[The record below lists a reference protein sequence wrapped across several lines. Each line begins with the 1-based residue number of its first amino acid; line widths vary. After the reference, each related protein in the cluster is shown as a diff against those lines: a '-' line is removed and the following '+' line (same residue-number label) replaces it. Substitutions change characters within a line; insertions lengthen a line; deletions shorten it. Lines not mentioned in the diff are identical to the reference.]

1 LVTQYA
7 LSSSD
12 AARIVAD
19 RSLADL
25 FEEAA
30 AAGAPAK
37 QTANWIV
44 GEIAPTGKLPSGKNL
59 AELVRLVGDGSI
71 TRDQGREVLMESVET
86 GRTPAEIVAEHG
98 YAQLSDVSELR
109 VLAEAV
115 IDSNPKAAAD
125 FRAGRKQAMQ
135 ALMAD
140 LRKRAPQANP
150 KIANELLLKLL
161 G

>member
-1 LVTQYA
+1 
-7 LSSSD
+7 
-12 AARIVAD
+12 
-19 RSLADL
+19 
-25 FEEAA
+25 
-30 AAGAPAK
+30 
-37 QTANWIV
+37 
-44 GEIAPTGKLPSGKNL
+44 
-59 AELVRLVGDGSI
+59 
-71 TRDQGREVLMESVET
+71 MESVET

>member
-1 LVTQYA
+1 AV
-7 LSSSD
+7 
-12 AARIVAD
+12 
-19 RSLADL
+19 
-25 FEEAA
+25 
-30 AAGAPAK
+30 P
-37 QTANWIV
+37 TANWIV
-44 GEIAPTGKLPSGKNL
+44 NEVAPTGKLVSPRSL
-59 AELVRLVGDGSI
+59 AELMKLLQGGEV

-125 FRAGRKQAMQ
+125 FRAGRTQAMQ